1 MAESGGF
8 LSRERAIF
16 LAVLV
21 LAGLAVMF
29 WYATNREADTAV
41 GELNPEAFAKLLQ
54 MAPNER
60 NGMMFPEEWL
70 EQFPYSSTAYAK
82 YAEGLA
88 ADTPCASWENDGIRW
103 WDRSAV
109 SWERFPEHVEEQP
122 ELLVGWDAVVAFPVF
137 RFCGFPSP
145 YPEKPVETTAS
156 P

>member
-29 WYATNREADTAV
+29 WYAANREADTAV

-82 YAEGLA
+82 Y
-88 ADTPCASWENDGIRW
+88 
-103 WDRSAV
+103 V
-109 SWERFPEHVEEQP
+109 
-122 ELLVGWDAVVAFPVF
+122 
-137 RFCGFPSP
+137 
-145 YPEKPVETTAS
+145 
-156 P
+156 